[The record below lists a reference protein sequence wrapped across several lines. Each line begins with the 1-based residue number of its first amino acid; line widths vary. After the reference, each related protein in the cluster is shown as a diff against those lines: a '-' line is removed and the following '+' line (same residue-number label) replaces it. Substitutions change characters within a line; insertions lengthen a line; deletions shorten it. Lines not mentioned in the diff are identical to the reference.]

1 MSIASTILN
10 LHPDPVPGYKFQ
22 VFINNIR
29 FGFSK
34 VTNIETA
41 VETEPLQV
49 GGVNDRVYSL
59 RTPVKAE
66 RTLVLERGVASRG
79 IAFTLITLR
88 LDVGQRIPND
98 IYIFISNRNG
108 VVTNLYSV
116 HGAVVKKIRL
126 SDLNAMSSDVLI
138 ESFEMTYETMESCP
152 ITAGILGGAMS
163 VLGISPF

>member
-1 MSIASTILN
+1 MGLCC
-10 LHPDPVPGYKFQ
+10 KFD
-22 VFINNIR
+22 
-29 FGFSK
+29 
-34 VTNIETA
+34 EW
-41 VETEPLQV
+41 L
-49 GGVNDRVYSL
+49 
-59 RTPVKAE
+59 
-66 RTLVLERGVASRG
+66 RG
-79 IAFTLITLR
+79 IGVVVPAAIQRPPVFGRRAGIVAQFIQAVGADVIKIAR
-88 LDVGQRIPND
+88 LAVGQRIPND

>member
-1 MSIASTILN
+1 MSNKEVFQIAIDGPSGAGKSTVAKAVARRL
-10 LHPDPVPGYKFQ
+10 G
-22 VFINNIR
+22 
-29 FGFSK
+29 
-34 VTNIETA
+34 IEYIDTGA
-41 VETEPLQV
+41 MYRAL
-49 GGVNDRVYSL
+49 GL
-59 RTPVKAE
+59 K
-66 RTLVLERGVASRG
+66 LLERGVASRG

-88 LDVGQRIPND
+88 LAVGQRIPND